1 MKIIVIAN
9 VEQQEEIASKNKSA
23 DADFTFVQN
32 ISEFKPGDTYDAVF
46 YLSKNSDDIE
56 IKKFNG
62 KPVFINSVIETLE
75 QKKLPPNFSRINGWP
90 GFLKRQT
97 WEVSTNDKEMVT
109 EIFKSLNWN
118 MVFVKDTP
126 GLVAA
131 RVISMIINEAF
142 FTIAEKVSTK
152 DEIDLAIKLGTNY
165 AYGPFEWLNK
175 IGIQNIYQLLEI
187 LSINDK
193 RYMVSPLLEKN
204 YFELVSHQKT

>member
-1 MKIIVIAN
+1 
-9 VEQQEEIASKNKSA
+9 
-23 DADFTFVQN
+23 
-32 ISEFKPGDTYDAVF
+32 
-46 YLSKNSDDIE
+46 
-56 IKKFNG
+56 
-62 KPVFINSVIETLE
+62 
-75 QKKLPPNFSRINGWP
+75 
-90 GFLKRQT
+90 
-97 WEVSTNDKEMVT
+97 
-109 EIFKSLNWN
+109 
-118 MVFVKDTP
+118 
-126 GLVAA
+126 VAA